1 MKKKIG
7 IGVGITVAMLV
18 IVYIGFA
25 LFFRSHF
32 CFGTSIDGI
41 PVSGCSVSA
50 VEDRIRE
57 EIDGYSLTLIG
68 REDEMETIAGSSI
81 GAVPVFNGEIEQLLE
96 AQNGFAWLSTL
107 FSKEELTLEKTVTY
121 DETALDEVLD
131 ALVCMQTGSQRKPIN
146 ATVAPYVSG
155 VGYTL
160 VSADYGTTIVR
171 GALLDVVSEAVE
183 SLADEIDIDAAG
195 CYLEPEIG
203 DDDAELLGLIEE
215 LNRYVATTVTYEFGE
230 KTEVLDGDTINTWL
244 TGEEG
249 EVYVDEEEVSAFVKE
264 LGRTYNTAYKPK
276 EFKTSYGT
284 TVTISNGFYGWRI
297 DSAAEVLQLME
308 DLKTGEEIVREP
320 VYLQTANSHG
330 DTDYGDSYVEINLTA
345 QHLFLYKDG
354 ALVIETDFVS
364 GNVANG
370 HATPTG
376 AFGVTYK
383 TTNAILRGE
392 DYATPVDYWM
402 PFNGDVGM
410 HDATWRRSFGGSIY
424 RRNGS
429 HGCINLPHSAAKT
442 IYQAIDKGYAVL
454 VYTLPGTESVA
465 TRQQDASE
473 LVNLINSIGP
483 VTLESEPVITAARGM
498 YNEMSDSTRGLVT
511 NYDVLVAAEA
521 SLAELKAWQAQQE
534 QMPQW

>member
-483 VTLESEPVITAARGM
+483 VTLESEPVITAARSM